1 MSKTPLEL
9 LAPAGTMDIGK
20 AAIDHGA
27 DAVYIGAPQF
37 SARAQ
42 AGNDIADIAELV
54 GYAHQFHAR
63 VYVAFNT
70 ILTDEE
76 LPAARQIIQ
85 SIHETGVDGLI
96 IQDMGLL
103 ELDLPPFPLI
113 ASTQTHNTTP
123 EKIAFLEAVGFQR
136 AILARELSLEDIRA
150 IRARTSNIAL
160 EAFVHG
166 ALCVSFSGQCYMSQM
181 IAGRSGNRGVC
192 AQPCRHRYTL
202 IDGDGKVLLEDKH
215 LLSIKD
221 MNRIDH
227 LAELAEAGITSFKI
241 EGRYKEMDYVKN
253 ITAAYR
259 LALDRLIVA
268 DTRYCK
274 ASSGT
279 CAFGFRPDPA
289 KSFNRGF
296 TPYFLSGSREKI
308 GAMDSPKS
316 MGERIGPIES
326 IDRNW
331 FRIRHHDLHNG
342 DGLCFF
348 TKENILSGCRVNR
361 VDGDTIYPNTMK
373 DLTLGSVVYRNFE
386 KEFTYTL
393 KQSIRCRTIE
403 IEMIFHQEPDRIRLT
418 AIDEDGIRVEVMEEA
433 DFEPARD
440 PERAK
445 ANIEKQL
452 SRTGDTPYQVKT
464 VTIKP
469 EAPGFLP
476 LSALNDLRRK
486 ILTDLT
492 HARLSQHPREEI
504 WIEPN
509 ETPYPETELDYRA
522 NVLNS
527 QAQNFYARHGAKVRE
542 KALESNPKPAK
553 NQTEGKVLMTTRYCL
568 RYELDACIDKQNRKS
583 EMQLKPPL
591 YISDQKHRYQLEF
604 DCKTC
609 RMKVKAP
616 DQNS

>member
-9 LAPAGTMDIGK
+9 LAPAGTMEIGK

-54 GYAHQFHAR
+54 GYAHLYHAR

-85 SIHETGVDGLI
+85 SIHEAGVDALI

-103 ELDLPPFPLI
+103 ELDLPPLPLI

-136 AILARELSLEDIRA
+136 AIVARELSLDDIRA

-166 ALCVSFSGQCYMSQM
+166 ALCVSYSGQCYMSQM

-202 IDGDGKVLLEDKH
+202 IDGNGNILLEDKH

-221 MNRIDH
+221 MNRFDH

-241 EGRYKEMDYVKN
+241 EGRYKEIEYVKN

-259 LALDRLIVA
+259 LALDRLIAA

-274 ASSGT
+274 SSSGT
-279 CAFGFRPDPA
+279 CSFGFRPDPA
-289 KSFNRGF
+289 KTFNRGF
-296 TPYFLSGSREKI
+296 TAYFLSGDREKV

-316 MGERIGPIES
+316 IGERIGPIETTG
-326 IDRNW
+326 RNW
-331 FRIRHHDLHNG
+331 FRIGHHDLHNG

-348 TKENILSGCRVNR
+348 TEKRVLTGCRVNR
-361 VDGDTIYPNTMK
+361 VEGDTIYPNTMK
-373 DLTLGSVVYRNFE
+373 DLTQGSIIYRNFD
-386 KEFTYTL
+386 KEFTHTL
-393 KQSIRCRTIE
+393 KQSIRCRTIK
-403 IEMIFHQEPDRIRLT
+403 IEMTFRQEPDRIRLT
-418 AIDEDGIRVEVMEEA
+418 ATDEDGITVEVIEEA
-433 DFEPARD
+433 DLEPARD
-440 PERAK
+440 TERAK

-452 SRTGDTPYQVKT
+452 TRAGDTPYQVKT
-464 VTIKP
+464 VTIQP

-476 LSALNDLRRK
+476 VSTLNDLRRK
-486 ILTDLT
+486 ILSELT

-509 ETPYPETELDYRA
+509 ETPYPETEQDYRA

-527 QAQNFYARHGAKVRE
+527 QAQNFYERHRTKVKER
-542 KALESNPKPAK
+542 ALESNPKPTK
-553 NQTEGKVLMTTRYCL
+553 NDAEGKVLMTTRYCL
-568 RYELDACIDKQNRKS
+568 RYELDACLDKQTEKNG
-583 EMQLKPPL
+583 MQLKPPL
-591 YISDQKHRYQLEF
+591 FISDQKSRYQLEF
-604 DCKTC
+604 DCSTC

-616 DQNS
+616 DLNS